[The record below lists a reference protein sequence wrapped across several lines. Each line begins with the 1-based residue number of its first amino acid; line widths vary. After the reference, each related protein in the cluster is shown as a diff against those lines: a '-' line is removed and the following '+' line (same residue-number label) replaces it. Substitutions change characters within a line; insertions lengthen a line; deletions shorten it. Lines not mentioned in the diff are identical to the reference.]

1 MYVLLIQFC
10 PLKSHFLEEEQP
22 IHLKNG
28 INDKHS
34 TAILSL
40 DHVKIIQV
48 FFFFLKFVNM
58 KTSNEKALFF
68 NLICSIFYACCFN
81 QMK

>member
-48 FFFFLKFVNM
+48 FIYFFIFLKFVNM
-58 KTSNEKALFF
+58 KISNEKSSFF
-68 NLICSIFYACCFN
+68 
-81 QMK
+81 